1 MTRGEHGHER
11 VKLDDDK
18 TEEMIVSNGVKSMSL
33 SSSFKDSMSMGN
45 ASVSMSNSAENLGD
59 TPDCHLT
66 MKTHISNLVSSVNF
80 ELRRIT
86 SIRHALPTDAPTTT
100 TAAATTVVVAGVRV
114 CRGHQAPEAR
124 GSLWRRRTR

>member
-100 TAAATTVVVAGVRV
+100 TAAATTTTTTTTITTTATTTTTTN
-114 CRGHQAPEAR
+114 CHCLCSFKP
-124 GSLWRRRTR
+124 